1 MILDY
6 VGWTGAVFIIL
17 AIILSGTGVSGD
29 RMRANFY
36 NEQAADPEGKDRKS
50 RWKWSFIF
58 MIIGLLS
65 SAISMILE

>member
-1 MILDY
+1 MIYDY
-6 VGWTGAVFIIL
+6 LWWAGATCIIL

-36 NEQAADPEGKDRKS
+36 VEQAADPEGKDRKN

-58 MIIGLLS
+58 MIIGLLLL
-65 SAISMILE
+65 ALSMILE